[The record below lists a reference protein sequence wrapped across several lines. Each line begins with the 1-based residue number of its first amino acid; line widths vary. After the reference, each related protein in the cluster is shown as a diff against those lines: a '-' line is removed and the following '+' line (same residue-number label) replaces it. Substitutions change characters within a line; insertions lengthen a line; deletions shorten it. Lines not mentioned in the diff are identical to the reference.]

1 MSNFLYEKFSLYFLW
16 SFSRKKSV
24 TINQFTVENKLTT
37 RGIRYI
43 MAGYIWFDLYQL
55 REHSSQI
62 FMFMIAQLIP
72 LRNFSFAIIH
82 YKVIQK
88 SKVALSIFRL
98 ASCYTLQKKEVW
110 AQLFVLTKASKFAIF
125 IEKETPHSVFIYHF
139 KHFWVFTLWMPW
151 SMST

>member
-24 TINQFTVENKLTT
+24 TINQFTLENKLTT

-43 MAGYIWFDLYQL
+43 MVGYILGYIWFDLYQL

-72 LRNFSFAIIH
+72 LRNLSFAIFH
-82 YKVIQK
+82 YKVIRK
-88 SKVALSIFRL
+88 SKVVLSIFR
-98 ASCYTLQKKEVW
+98 
-110 AQLFVLTKASKFAIF
+110 FVLHSSEKWGLSSTFCSSK
-125 IEKETPHSVFIYHF
+125 SF
-139 KHFWVFTLWMPW
+139 KICNINRKRKPT
-151 SMST
+151 